1 MKIANRI
8 EYFHSNLPYEIFSIN
23 NQKFALFLKEIAIE
37 NIDLDWEDYNI
48 VVLAPMCAEANIK
61 IKCQTLI
68 AFANL
73 NAKEG
78 LTMITAGGHIALIGA
93 EILSKKGALLY
104 SPEPTLSRNAF
115 QERSQFIRELFE
127 HGLSQKDDE
136 CTADA
141 ILATY
146 DAIVDPLLD
155 AKDDEID
162 GEKAFKFFE
171 IPEISQ

>member
-8 EYFHSNLPYEIFSIN
+8 EYFQSTLPYEIFSIN

-37 NIDLDWEDYNI
+37 TIDLDWESYNI
-48 VVLAPMCAEANIK
+48 VVLAPMSAEASIK
-61 IKCQTLI
+61 IKCQTFI
-68 AFANL
+68 SFANL
-73 NAKEG
+73 NAKKG
-78 LTMITAGGHIALIGA
+78 RTMITASGHIALIGA

-104 SPEPTLSRNAF
+104 SPEPTLSRKAF

-127 HGLSQKDDE
+127 YGLSEKDDE

-141 ILATY
+141 ISATY

-162 GEKAFKFFE
+162 VEKALKFFA
-171 IPEISQ
+171 IPEI